1 MFAAGWTHFPELTV
15 TKPRSSP
22 RAARPCLAS
31 ARRPMPILSSRSPED
46 PAEPAHRAATP
57 RRRANEYLGA
67 APNAGQDPFRHASP
81 PHPTTS
87 KSSRRK
93 IPQRHGLRKSRRLAK
108 TSSGL
113 LGPQPPR
120 ATENLGA
127 SNETLLEL
135 TICRSRPDVAR
146 CPQVQ
151 VGRPNVESVQLRGRL
166 STPSNN
172 EGRSR
177 PRPLQRLVR
186 SRKDLPRG
194 PWRLAPLRTRE
205 LQASTQPPPRRR

>member
-1 MFAAGWTHFPELTV
+1 MTEPL
-15 TKPRSSP
+15 SSP

-31 ARRPMPILSSRSPED
+31 ARRPMPMLSSRSPED

-67 APNAGQDPFRHASP
+67 EPYGGQDPFRHASP
-81 PHPTTS
+81 PRPTTS

-120 ATENLGA
+120 TTENLGA
-127 SNETLLEL
+127 SNEALLEL
-135 TICRSRPDVAR
+135 TNCRNRPEVAR
-146 CPQVQ
+146 FPQIQ

-166 STPSNN
+166 SSPCNKK
-172 EGRSR
+172 GRSR

-186 SRKDLPRG
+186 SRKDLPRE

-205 LQASTQPPPRRR
+205 LRPLTEPPPKRR

>member
-1 MFAAGWTHFPELTV
+1 MTCVRGRLDAFSGADHDEAAEIAPNSTALSHRG
-15 TKPRSSP
+15 
-22 RAARPCLAS
+22 AS
-31 ARRPMPILSSRSPED
+31 AGGHFI
-46 PAEPAHRAATP
+46 EPLPGGPSQACPPSTDP
-57 RRRANEYLGA
+57 RRTANECRGA
-67 APNAGQDPFRHASP
+67 APNAGEDPFRHASP

-113 LGPQPPR
+113 LAPQPPR

-135 TICRSRPDVAR
+135 TICRSHPDVAR
-146 CPQVQ
+146 CPQIQ

-166 STPSNN
+166 SYLRITKAGAGPVRCNGSLGRARISH
-172 EGRSR
+172 EG
-177 PRPLQRLVR
+177 PGV
-186 SRKDLPRG
+186 
-194 PWRLAPLRTRE
+194 
-205 LQASTQPPPRRR
+205 